1 MSKETSMP
9 DDNYIRYVILLSHTE
24 KPFTEEL
31 VRAHCAHLRH
41 LDQQG
46 ELVLCGPFRDYKG
59 GMVIIQAESLE
70 EAKAIAESD
79 PFVISGV
86 ETYEIR
92 TLQVSC
98 EENNHLGMG

>member
-1 MSKETSMP
+1 MA
-9 DDNYIRYVILLSHTE
+9 DDNYIRYVILLSHAE
-24 KPFTEEL
+24 KPLTEEL
-31 VRAHCAHLRH
+31 VKAHCAHLRS

-46 ELVLCGPFRDYKG
+46 KLVLCGPFQDYKG
-59 GMVIIQAESLE
+59 GMVIIQVESLA
-70 EAKAIAESD
+70 EAKAIADSD
-79 PFVISGV
+79 PFVSSGV

>member
-1 MSKETSMP
+1 MAN
-9 DDNYIRYVILLSHTE
+9 DNYVRYVILLSHAE

-31 VRAHCAHLRH
+31 VKAHCAHLRR

-46 ELVLCGPFRDYKG
+46 KLVLCGPFQDYKG
-59 GMVIIQAESLE
+59 GMVIVEVESLE
-70 EAKAIAESD
+70 EAKVIAESD
-79 PFVISGV
+79 PFVSSGV